1 MFTSFQSN
9 IRFCTNRYL
18 LEIPFSNTNWIEI
31 IIFARD
37 NRTTGRIPIQI
48 RNSWR
53 FSSFLFLFLLFH
65 LIVPRRNKNNNDENQ
80 MSWPKQGIQLQRF
93 FYLKSNWKREQ
104 NNRMKLA
111 NETETNIHSK
121 TNNMLALTV
130 RLRFKVYKYNE
141 MIYHNYT
148 HTIISNH
155 YKLWFVIRLFYM
167 FSMQKNKRS
176 STIKPKSKEKKKA
189 EILFSFA
196 WFE

>member
-1 MFTSFQSN
+1 
-9 IRFCTNRYL
+9 
-18 LEIPFSNTNWIEI
+18 
-31 IIFARD
+31 
-37 NRTTGRIPIQI
+37 
-48 RNSWR
+48 
-53 FSSFLFLFLLFH
+53 
-65 LIVPRRNKNNNDENQ
+65 

-104 NNRMKLA
+104 NNRMKLV
-111 NETETNIHSK
+111 NETETDIHSK

-176 STIKPKSKEKKKA
+176 STIKPKSKEKKTQKFFFRLLDLNSKLLISKCIKCWTSKIQLCVDRRMNKMNKKNKKGRT
-189 EILFSFA
+189 ERNT
-196 WFE
+196 FEKCWKERKYKSIVRVRC